1 MPDWSRRSSSRTTAG
16 RHWKRAAS
24 RLAEIG
30 DAVTVFSVANL
41 FRREVLDSRQRE
53 WLGSVQL
60 TRPVPLWVATGLVLA
75 VAATVFA
82 YLWFGEYTRKARVSG
97 YLVPDRGVIRLTAP
111 QVAAILE
118 SRVSEG
124 KRVRQGDV
132 LFVLA
137 VGQSSPAG
145 DTQSAVEA
153 SLATRQQSL
162 RGSSAQQSEL
172 EAARLA
178 ALDRRI
184 DAMQRELASMAAEE
198 ALQRQR
204 QQLAEEALAQ
214 YKAYRADNFVSDAQV
229 RTRSEELFGVKAQ
242 VIALERQRA
251 AHLREI
257 AGLQA
262 ERRELPLRARA
273 AQGVIDRD
281 LALVAQQSAENAA
294 RQTIVV
300 RAPQDGTISAVV
312 AETGQN
318 VALGAAMASLIPA
331 DTRLQALLFA
341 PSSAIGFVRA
351 DQTVMLRYEAF
362 PYQKFGHQ
370 GGQVVQVSRA
380 PLQSAELAGLPL
392 SGTTPAEPL
401 YRITVKLDK
410 QDVAAYGTAQA
421 LAPGMQLDADV
432 VLDRRRL
439 IEWIF
444 EPVLGIASRM

>member
-1 MPDWSRRSSSRTTAG
+1 M
-16 RHWKRAAS
+16 AS
-24 RLAEIG
+24 
-30 DAVTVFSVANL
+30 L

-53 WLGSVQL
+53 WLGTVQL
-60 TRPVPLWVATGLVLA
+60 TRPVPLWVATGFVLA
-75 VAATVFA
+75 VTVTVFSF
-82 YLWFGEYTRKARVSG
+82 LWIGEYTRKARVSG
-97 YLVPDRGVIRLTAP
+97 YLVPDRGVFRLVAP
-111 QVAAILE
+111 QAATVLE
-118 SRVSEG
+118 SNASEG

-137 VGQSSPAG
+137 VGQSSPSG

-162 RGSSAQQSEL
+162 RGSATQQSEL
-172 EAARLA
+172 ETARLA

-184 DAMQRELASMAAEE
+184 EAMQRELAPMAAEE

-214 YKAYRADNFVSDAQV
+214 YKAFRADNYVSEAQV
-229 RTRSEELFGVKAQ
+229 RTKSEELFGVKAQ

-262 ERRELPLRARA
+262 ERRELPMRARA
-273 AQGVIDRD
+273 VQGEIDRD
-281 LALVAQQSAENAA
+281 MALVAQQSAENAA
-294 RQTIVV
+294 RQRIVV

-312 AETGQN
+312 VEAGQS
-318 VALGAAMASLIPA
+318 VASAGAMASLIPA
-331 DTRLQALLFA
+331 DTRLQAQLFA
-341 PSSAIGFVRA
+341 PSSAIGFVRS
-351 DQTVMLRYEAF
+351 DQIVMLRYQAF

-370 GGQVVQVSRA
+370 SGRVVQVSRA
-380 PLQSAELAGLPL
+380 PLQPAELAGMSVPGAA
-392 SGTTPAEPL
+392 SGEPL
-401 YRITVKLDK
+401 YRITVSLDK
-410 QDVAAYGTAQA
+410 QDVAAYGKAQA

-444 EPVLGIASRM
+444 EPVLGIASRL

>member
-1 MPDWSRRSSSRTTAG
+1 M
-16 RHWKRAAS
+16 
-24 RLAEIG
+24 
-30 DAVTVFSVANL
+30 ANL

-53 WLGSVQL
+53 WLGTVQL
-60 TRPVPLWVATGLVLA
+60 TRPVPLWVATGFVLA
-75 VAATVFA
+75 VAAAVFA
-82 YLWFGEYTRKARVSG
+82 FLFLGEYTRKARVTG
-97 YLVPDRGVIRLTAP
+97 YLVPDRGVIRLVAP
-111 QVAAILE
+111 QAATVLE
-118 SRVSEG
+118 SHAAEG

-137 VGQSSPAG
+137 VGQASPSG

-162 RGSSAQQSEL
+162 RGSATQQSEL

-184 DAMQRELASMAAEE
+184 DAMQRELAPMAAEE

-214 YKAYRADNFVSDAQV
+214 YKAFRADNYVSEAQV
-229 RTRSEELFGVKAQ
+229 RTKSEELFGVKAQ

-251 AHLREI
+251 VHLREI

-273 AQGVIDRD
+273 AQGEIDRD

-312 AETGQN
+312 VEAGQS
-318 VALGAAMASLIPA
+318 VALSGTMGSLIPA
-331 DTRLQALLFA
+331 DTRLQAQLFA
-341 PSSAIGFVRA
+341 PSSAIGFVRPE
-351 DQTVMLRYEAF
+351 QTVMLRYQAF

-370 GGQVVQVSRA
+370 GGRVVQVSRA
-380 PLQSAELAGLPL
+380 PLQSAELAGLSVP
-392 SGTTPAEPL
+392 GAAAGEPL
-401 YRITVKLDK
+401 YRITVNLDK
-410 QDVAAYGTAQA
+410 QDVTAYGTAQA

-432 VLDRRRL
+432 VLDRRRI

>member
-1 MPDWSRRSSSRTTAG
+1 
-16 RHWKRAAS
+16 
-24 RLAEIG
+24 
-30 DAVTVFSVANL
+30 VANL

-75 VAATVFA
+75 VAAAVFA
-82 YLWFGEYTRKARVSG
+82 FLFLGEYTRKARVTG
-97 YLVPDRGVIRLTAP
+97 YLVPDRGVIRLVAP
-111 QVAAILE
+111 QSATILE
-118 SRVSEG
+118 SHVAEG

-137 VGQSSPAG
+137 VGQSSSSG

-153 SLATRQQSL
+153 SLATRQHSL
-162 RGSSAQQSEL
+162 RGSAGQQAEL

-184 DAMQRELASMAAEE
+184 DAMQRELAPMAAEE

-204 QQLAEEALAQ
+204 LQLAEEALAQ
-214 YKAYRADNFVSDAQV
+214 YKAFRADNYVSEAQV
-229 RTRSEELFGVKAQ
+229 RTKSEELFGVKAQ

-257 AGLQA
+257 ASLQA

-273 AQGVIDRD
+273 AQGEIDRD

-300 RAPQDGTISAVV
+300 RAPQDGTVSAVV
-312 AETGQN
+312 VEAGQS
-318 VALGAAMASLIPA
+318 VASAGPMASLIPA
-331 DTRLQALLFA
+331 DTRLQAQLFA
-341 PSSAIGFVRA
+341 PSSAIGFVRPE
-351 DQTVMLRYEAF
+351 QTVMLRYQAF

-370 GGQVVQVSRA
+370 GGRVVQVSRA
-380 PLQSAELAGLPL
+380 PLQSAELAGLPVA
-392 SGTTPAEPL
+392 GAVAGEPL
-401 YRITVKLDK
+401 YRITVTLDR
-410 QDVAAYGTAQA
+410 QDVTAYGTAQA

-444 EPVLGIASRM
+444 EPVLGIASRV